1 MVNQWIIIFLS
12 YSFKREIKF
21 FLDTTTTQNLNWRNI
36 KNRTTY

>member
-1 MVNQWIIIFLS
+1 MANQWVIIFLTIVLS
-12 YSFKREIKF
+12 EKLIF